1 MLLACD
7 IGNSRIKAGLF
18 SNNELV
24 EFHSFQNAES
34 FSSLFITKSIDQIA
48 ISSVVPKLTEKISTL
63 LKNYSN
69 SVPFIIDRNV
79 EFNLRIDYD
88 SIETLGIDRIC
99 SVEGAFYL
107 YKNSNEYKN
116 YNSNT
121 FILSIDFGTA
131 TTINIIRY
139 PGEFIGGAIAPGF
152 RMMFDSLN
160 TKTAQLPNVSEI
172 DYKYLIGRDTISSI
186 ASGVIN
192 SNVGFIERTINYLES
207 EMNATDFKVFITG
220 GNAEKL
226 IPHFN
231 FDFTF
236 VKELVLI
243 GVKTVYDKNRI

>member
-107 YKNSNEYKN
+107 YKPYCRIYTLYK
-116 YNSNT
+116 
-121 FILSIDFGTA
+121 
-131 TTINIIRY
+131 
-139 PGEFIGGAIAPGF
+139 
-152 RMMFDSLN
+152 
-160 TKTAQLPNVSEI
+160 KQ
-172 DYKYLIGRDTISSI
+172 
-186 ASGVIN
+186 
-192 SNVGFIERTINYLES
+192 
-207 EMNATDFKVFITG
+207 
-220 GNAEKL
+220 
-226 IPHFN
+226 
-231 FDFTF
+231 
-236 VKELVLI
+236 
-243 GVKTVYDKNRI
+243 